1 MIWMVKAEF
10 IRPSTGARTGR
21 APPLAPW
28 ALERSSGRPWVQVRA
43 SKQSDEPQR
52 DRAACGGAGA
62 PRQTQT
68 RSEGSTVPL
77 VWRCGPERRRGRW
90 LPGQQLPVR
99 GFSLCDAETPPEAKP
114 RLLRK
119 KLLRGFSVWLY
130 KPFIP

>member
-62 PRQTQT
+62 PRQT
-68 RSEGSTVPL
+68 RSS
-77 VWRCGPERRRGRW
+77 
-90 LPGQQLPVR
+90 VR
-99 GFSLCDAETPPEAKP
+99 GVDGAA
-114 RLLRK
+114 RVALRSRAAQGK
-119 KLLRGFSVWLY
+119 VAARTAASRSGLFPV
-130 KPFIP
+130 